1 MSSQHLKLIA
11 IGTAVL
17 LLLWGGSAL
26 LSRGSDTITGS
37 LAVPALVEADVDTI
51 TIVKATDSIVLVKQ
65 APPRAPAP
73 AAWTVNGHRAASD
86 QVRDLFQALQDTVRP
101 ELVAQ
106 DSSSFARL
114 NVDSAA
120 GRWLR
125 VRGGGGG
132 GGGGKPLLQLIVGAR
147 GSVYPSVYVRR
158 PGDTHVYLWRG
169 RLAQLMDRGG
179 GVDDWR
185 DKRIAALQPDSVESV
200 DVARGKERYTLTR
213 GPKAWVLNGGVADSG
228 AVARY
233 LERLRAIVASGFATP
248 QQADSARAARAAR
261 PTRRLTVRGPR
272 GSVLLSLAFDTTATG
287 FLVRHLAGSGGEAA
301 TVYRMNAWDV
311 DGLTPASRALLRTTK

>member
-1 MSSQHLKLIA
+1 MTSKQLKLIA
-11 IGTAVL
+11 AALAVL

-65 APPRAPAP
+65 APPPAP
-73 AAWTVNGHRAASD
+73 AAWTVNGHRAAPD
-86 QVRDLFQALQDTVRP
+86 QVRDPFQALQDPVRP
-101 ELVAQ
+101 ELVAHA
-106 DSSSFARL
+106 SSSFARL

-125 VRGGGGG
+125 VR
-132 GGGGKPLLQLIVGAR
+132 GGGKPLLQLIVGAR

-185 DKRIAALQPDSVESV
+185 DKRIAALQADSVESV

-213 GPKAWVLNGGVADSG
+213 GPKAWVLNG
-228 AVARY
+228 
-233 LERLRAIVASGFATP
+233 
-248 QQADSARAARAAR
+248 
-261 PTRRLTVRGPR
+261 
-272 GSVLLSLAFDTTATG
+272 
-287 FLVRHLAGSGGEAA
+287 
-301 TVYRMNAWDV
+301 
-311 DGLTPASRALLRTTK
+311 

>member
-1 MSSQHLKLIA
+1 MTSKQLKLIA
-11 IGTAVL
+11 AALAVL

-51 TIVKATDSIVLVKQ
+51 TIVKGTDSIVLVKQ
-65 APPRAPAP
+65 APPPAP
-73 AAWTVNGHRAASD
+73 AAWTVNGHRAAPD
-86 QVRDLFQALQDTVRP
+86 QVRDLFQALQDPVRP
-101 ELVAQ
+101 GLAGQ
-106 DSSSFARL
+106 DSSSSARL

-132 GGGGKPLLQLIVGAR
+132 GGGGKPLQQLIVGAR

-200 DVARGKERYTLTR
+200 DVARSKERYTLTR

-228 AVARY
+228 GLARY
-233 LERLRAIVASGFATP
+233 LGRLRVIVASGFATP

-261 PTRRLTVRGPR
+261 PTRRLTVHGPR

-311 DGLTPASRALLRTTK
+311 DGLTPASRSLLRTTK

>member
-1 MSSQHLKLIA
+1 MTSKQLKLIA
-11 IGTAVL
+11 AALAVL

-51 TIVKATDSIVLVKQ
+51 TIVKAADSVVLAKQ
-65 APPRAPAP
+65 SPT
-73 AAWTVNGHRAASD
+73 AWTVSGHRAALD
-86 QVRDLFQALQDTVRP
+86 QVRDLLQALKDTVRP

-125 VRGGGGG
+125 VRGSGGG

-200 DVARGKERYTLTR
+200 DVARSKERYTLTR

-228 AVARY
+228 GLARY
-233 LERLRAIVASGFATP
+233 LGRLRAIVASGFATP

-261 PTRRLTVRGPR
+261 PTRRLTVHGPR

-311 DGLTPASRALLRTTK
+311 DALTPASRSLLRTTK

>member
-1 MSSQHLKLIA
+1 MTSKQLKLIA
-11 IGTAVL
+11 AALAVL

-51 TIVKATDSIVLVKQ
+51 TIVKAADSVVFAKQ
-65 APPRAPAP
+65 SP
-73 AAWTVNGHRAASD
+73 AAWTVNGHRAAPD

-132 GGGGKPLLQLIVGAR
+132 GGGGGKPLLQLIVGAR

-169 RLAQLMDRGG
+169 RLAQLMDRAGN
-179 GVDDWR
+179 VDDWR
-185 DKRIAALQPDSVESV
+185 D
-200 DVARGKERYTLTR
+200 
-213 GPKAWVLNGGVADSG
+213 N
-228 AVARY
+228 
-233 LERLRAIVASGFATP
+233 
-248 QQADSARAARAAR
+248 
-261 PTRRLTVRGPR
+261 
-272 GSVLLSLAFDTTATG
+272 
-287 FLVRHLAGSGGEAA
+287 
-301 TVYRMNAWDV
+301 
-311 DGLTPASRALLRTTK
+311 

>member
-1 MSSQHLKLIA
+1 MTSNQLKFIA
-11 IGTAVL
+11 IALAVL

-26 LSRGSDTITGS
+26 LSRGSDTVTGS
-37 LAVPALVEADVDTI
+37 LALPALAEAGVDTI
-51 TIVKATDSIVLVKQ
+51 AIVKAADSVVLAKQ
-65 APPRAPAP
+65 SPT
-73 AAWTVNGHRAASD
+73 AWTVNEHRAAVD
-86 QVRDLFQALQDTVRP
+86 QVRDLLQALKDTIRP

-106 DSSSFARL
+106 DSSSFGRL
-114 NVDSAA
+114 NVDSAT

-125 VRGGGGG
+125 LR
-132 GGGGKPLLQLIVGAR
+132 GGGKPLLQLIVGAR
-147 GSVYPSVYVRR
+147 GSVYSSAYVRR

-200 DVARGKERYTLTR
+200 DVARSKERYTLTR

-228 AVARY
+228 GVARY

-311 DGLTPASRALLRTTK
+311 DGLTPASRSLLRTTK